1 MICKNCSGPQSGD
14 IVTDESHRGDT
25 DTKSSSEAKKTS
37 TESSFVT
44 DGRVG
49 TTRKNEVSIDQSE
62 ASIFTIDQS
71 QGE

>member
-1 MICKNCSGPQSGD
+1 MSGPQSGE

-25 DTKSSSEAKKTS
+25 DSKSSSEAKKTS

-44 DGRVG
+44 DGGVG
-49 TTRKNEVSIDQSE
+49 TTRKNEVSVDQSKV
-62 ASIFTIDQS
+62 SILTIDQL